1 MSAMS
6 LCRAPDTFCCSIAGA
21 PVTSW
26 DGYDTHYT
34 ERYMGLPAEN
44 REGYLSS
51 SVMTHVENYRGR
63 MMLVHGLID
72 ENVHFRHTARLIN
85 KLVEARKCYDLM
97 LFPCERHSPHGLD
110 NRVYLEDGI
119 LSFFLLHLGEADN
132 SNTKIEGPPSANM
145 AAASSVGTFMPKI
158 STAARL

>member
-1 MSAMS
+1 
-6 LCRAPDTFCCSIAGA
+6 
-21 PVTSW
+21 
-26 DGYDTHYT
+26 
-34 ERYMGLPAEN
+34 MGLPAEN
-44 REGYLSS
+44 VEGYRSS
-51 SVMTHVENYRGR
+51 SVMTHVDNYRR

-119 LSFFLLHLGEADN
+119 LFFLLHLGDADDDN
-132 SNTKIEGPPSANM
+132 SNKRKQW
-145 AAASSVGTFMPKI
+145 GTQSRYGRCKLGWFL
-158 STAARL
+158 SLAGNRFCCL